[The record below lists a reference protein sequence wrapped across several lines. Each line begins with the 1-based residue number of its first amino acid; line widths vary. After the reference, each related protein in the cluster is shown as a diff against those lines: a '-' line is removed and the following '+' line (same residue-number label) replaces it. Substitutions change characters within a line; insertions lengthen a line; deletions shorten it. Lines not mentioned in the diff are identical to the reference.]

1 MWSAALSDVHSLDK
15 GEVSSDFF
23 FFFFM
28 AWLYFNG
35 ERVNYSPKSGS
46 VGFLSCSFFFF
57 LMTN

>member
-57 LMTN
+57 